1 LCIRLKSCQQLP
13 GNQAGIVL
21 IFSLKTL
28 KLQPLWRFFSLLK
41 NFKIP
46 LAFPIPSD
54 KFSVPFRQNANGC
67 VHGKFRD
74 CDKMKAR
81 LYEKYK
87 NDVLPALKEKRKYKN
102 VHQIPRLEKIVVNM
116 GVSASLEKGAVDDAS
131 KDLSLITGRKPAI
144 SMSRHSIAQFKLR
157 ENQPIGCRVTLRK
170 DAMYEF
176 FDRLVATALPRI
188 RDFRGLS
195 PRKFDGRG
203 NYTFGISD
211 QTIFPEI
218 EMDKIK
224 RTQGMDVTIVTSAP
238 TNEEALDLLKMMG
251 FPFAEK

>member
-1 LCIRLKSCQQLP
+1 
-13 GNQAGIVL
+13 
-21 IFSLKTL
+21 
-28 KLQPLWRFFSLLK
+28 
-41 NFKIP
+41 
-46 LAFPIPSD
+46 
-54 KFSVPFRQNANGC
+54 
-67 VHGKFRD
+67 
-74 CDKMKAR
+74 MKAR
-81 LYEKYK
+81 LYEKYT
-87 NDVLPALKEKRKYKN
+87 NEVVPALKEKHKYAN

-116 GVSASLEKGAVDDAS
+116 GVSASLEKGAVEDAA

-144 SMSRHSIAQFKLR
+144 SKSRHAIANFKLR
-157 ENQPIGCRVTLRK
+157 QNQPIGCRVTLRK

-203 NYTFGISD
+203 NYTFGIAD

-218 EMDKIK
+218 ELDKIK

-238 TNEEALDLLKMMG
+238 SDDQARDLLKFMG